1 MLNYFI
7 MTSPVGLSFL
17 VRKETKEL
25 YLLMLT
31 AAVVAAGVT
40 LAVLVVVM
48 VTMHIGVEGEVV

>member
-17 VRKETKEL
+17 ERKETKEL

-48 VTMHIGVEGEVV
+48 VTMYIGVEGEAV